1 MLGSRWADPWRW
13 EGPEQVSTSTEPVR
27 SLQVS
32 VLALRSWTARQRLAA
47 VGFSIFFALL
57 VGIPT
62 VLIPNPVFGRQV
74 PVHEWNYPVWM
85 ASSVLPGC
93 WLREDY

>member
-1 MLGSRWADPWRW
+1 MRRLAK
-13 EGPEQVSTSTEPVR
+13 STSTETVR
-27 SLQVS
+27 ALQAS
-32 VLALRSWTARQRLAA
+32 ILALRSWTVRQRLAP
-47 VGFSIFFALL
+47 VGFSVTFALL
-57 VGIPT
+57 IGIPT